1 MYSVES
7 CPVCSSNSFSD
18 FGKAKDY
25 TVSHETFQLKRC
37 TSCDFLITSPRPP
50 GNLLG
55 KYYLSD
61 TYVSHTAKASTSF
74 DKLYEKVRNHALK
87 WKFTLVNKFSPQQHS
102 SILDFGCGTGFFLK
116 KMKEN
121 GFNIA
126 GVEPSSIARVNAEKI
141 TSTKIYSGIDEIED
155 NFDVIT
161 LWHVLE
167 HVSNLNEVI
176 TQLKERLKKNGTLF
190 IAVPNHKSVDAQTYG
205 MTWAGY
211 DVPRHLWH
219 FEQKTM
225 QQLLS
230 KHQLKIIDTIPMKLD
245 AFYVSMLSEK
255 NLSHGQSIITFI
267 KGFLNGLLS
276 NLKAKG
282 KNYSSIIYIARH
294 E

>member
-1 MYSVES
+1 MYSVDT
-7 CPVCSSNSFSD
+7 CPVCSSDSFKII
-18 FGKAKDY
+18 GTAKDY
-25 TVSHETFQLKRC
+25 TVSHETFQLKKC
-37 TSCDFLITSPRPP
+37 VHCDLLMTSPRPQEES
-50 GNLLG
+50 LG

-61 TYVSHTAKASTSF
+61 SYISHAVNAQTLF
-74 DKLYEKVRNHALK
+74 DKLYELVRNQALN
-87 WKFTLVNKFSPQQHS
+87 WKFTLVKKYANGKRASL
-102 SILDFGCGTGFFLK
+102 LDYGCGTGFFLRK
-116 KMKEN
+116 VKEN

-126 GVEPSSIARVNAEKI
+126 GVEPSAIARSTAEKI
-141 TSTKIYSGIDEIED
+141 TTTEIKSRIED
-155 NFDVIT
+155 IKNQFDIIT

-167 HVSNLNEVI
+167 HVSNLNELI
-176 TQLKERLKKNGTLF
+176 TQLKERLTRNGTLL
-190 IAVPNHKSVDAQTYG
+190 IAVPNHNSEDAKTYG

-230 KHQLKIIDTIPMKLD
+230 NHKLKIVKTIPMKLD

-255 NLSHGQSIITFI
+255 YISNGQSIFTFA

-276 NLKAKG
+276 NLKARNN
-282 KNYSSIIYIARH
+282 NYSSILYIARH

>member
-7 CPVCSSNSFSD
+7 CPVCSSNSFIDS
-18 FGKAKDY
+18 GKAKDY

-37 TSCDFLITSPRPP
+37 TRCDFLITSPRPP
-50 GNLLG
+50 DNLLG

-61 TYVSHTAKASTSF
+61 TYVSHTAKASTLF
-74 DKLYEKVRNHALK
+74 DKLYENVRNQALK
-87 WKFTLVNKFSPQQHS
+87 WKFTLVNKSSPKQHS

-116 KMKEN
+116 KMKES
-121 GFNIA
+121 GYNIA
-126 GVEPSSIARVNAEKI
+126 GVEPSSMARANAEKI
-141 TSTKIYSGIDEIED
+141 TNSKIYSGINEIEN

-190 IAVPNHKSVDAQTYG
+190 IAVPNHKSADAQIYG
-205 MTWAGY
+205 MMWAGY

-225 QQLLS
+225 QQLLN

-255 NLSHGQSIITFI
+255 NLSNGQSIITFT
-267 KGFLNGLLS
+267 KGFFNGLLS
-276 NLKAKG
+276 NFKAKSN
-282 KNYSSIIYIARH
+282 NYSSIIYIARH